1 MFSDHFHFLLLIDNV
16 ACYLNLHTC
25 TCVFEQIEY
34 YQLQSNFSCV
44 VQDSHNE
51 NFFFCCIPCIDYV
64 EELRK
69 LVFTMP
75 TAEFKAV
82 SEKYSAQTP
91 QSLTTQFP
99 ERRRKDE
106 AVKLH
111 KERKKRLDTELYPSG
126 KETCV
131 TREVTF

>member
-1 MFSDHFHFLLLIDNV
+1 MIHIFI
-16 ACYLNLHTC
+16 
-25 TCVFEQIEY
+25 
-34 YQLQSNFSCV
+34 
-44 VQDSHNE
+44 
-51 NFFFCCIPCIDYV
+51 FFFCSIPYIDYV

-75 TAEFKAV
+75 TAELKAV
-82 SEKYSAQTP
+82 SDKYSAQAP

-99 ERRRKDE
+99 QRRKKDE

-111 KERKKRLDTELYPSG
+111 NERKKRLDTELYPSG

-131 TREVTF
+131 L

>member
-1 MFSDHFHFLLLIDNV
+1 MIRII
-16 ACYLNLHTC
+16 T
-25 TCVFEQIEY
+25 
-34 YQLQSNFSCV
+34 
-44 VQDSHNE
+44 
-51 NFFFCCIPCIDYV
+51 FFCCIPYVDYV

-82 SEKYSAQTP
+82 SDKYSAQAS
-91 QSLTTQFP
+91 QFLTTQFP
-99 ERRRKDE
+99 ERRKKDE

-111 KERKKRLDTELYPSG
+111 NERKKRLDTELYPSG

-131 TREVTF
+131 L